1 MAAASFIDFVGNRR
15 SLREE
20 SMGIYPRVCT
30 DAGIT
35 ELPSPGSVFQ
45 AFDDDKLF
53 LALSSTG
60 IVSVR

>member
-1 MAAASFIDFVGNRR
+1 
-15 SLREE
+15 LREE